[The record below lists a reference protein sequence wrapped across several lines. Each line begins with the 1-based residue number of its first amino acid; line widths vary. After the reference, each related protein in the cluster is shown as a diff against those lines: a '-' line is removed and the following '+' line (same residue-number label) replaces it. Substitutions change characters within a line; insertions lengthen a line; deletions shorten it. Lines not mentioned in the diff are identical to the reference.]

1 MFAAE
6 TVYPLKATERISAI
20 KKEYHVR
27 KQSGKYI
34 AYIVEDKYGL
44 APVLLGQKLSL
55 LVDVI
60 NTLVEDAP
68 DKVSIA
74 GLYHKMHRRDSTTG
88 GYLRN
93 RWKIQPYTLEE
104 ATSVFNRVRKVYANA
119 AVIGSRDCYNTVC
132 V

>member
-1 MFAAE
+1 MVAAD
-6 TVYPLKATERISAI
+6 TMYLKETERISAI

-27 KQSGKYI
+27 KHYGENI
-34 AYIVEDKYGL
+34 AYIVEDRYRL
-44 APVLLGQKLSL
+44 APLLLSQKLSL
-55 LVDVI
+55 IVDVI

-68 DKVSIA
+68 DKISIT
-74 GLYHKMHRRDSTTG
+74 GLYHKMHTTTG

-104 ATSVFNRVRKVYANA
+104 ATSVFNSVRNVYANA
-119 AVIGSRDCYNTVC
+119 VVIGSRDCYNTVC